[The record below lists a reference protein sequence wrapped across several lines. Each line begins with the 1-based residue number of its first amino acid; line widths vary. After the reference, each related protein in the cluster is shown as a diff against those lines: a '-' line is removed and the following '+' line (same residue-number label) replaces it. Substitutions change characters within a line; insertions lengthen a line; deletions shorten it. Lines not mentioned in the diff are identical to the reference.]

1 MDAPYAVVFITDETL
16 GINSLVETA
25 LDLGFTLNSDSESD
39 TVYQYDI
46 DGQRQSGADRKS
58 VVESID
64 VVENGSIYL
73 WGTGDWRLRL
83 SVYSPN
89 NEFEEWFGRVN
100 VGFQTNV
107 IDRAP
112 HPDRTVRQRVES
124 IVSLVIELMEV
135 VHPDYVWSAIFDEN
149 ERYESVRPDGWP
161 IADHVTDL
169 SWITGM
175 SPSVVDQFG
184 GREHVRNTPAWR
196 IEALDSGHIVL
207 VLRDHPYDPTEAG
220 TPQDSWRRHLI

>member
-1 MDAPYAVVFITDETL
+1 MIAFVADETP
-16 GINSLVETA
+16 SVRPLVEAA
-25 LDLGFTLNSDSESD
+25 LGLGFSLTPDDESD
-39 TVYQYDI
+39 AVEKYII
-46 DGQRQSGADRKS
+46 DRERQRRSSREAVTEKIDAADS
-58 VVESID
+58 
-64 VVENGSIYL
+64 GSIYFYAEDG
-73 WGTGDWRLRL
+73 WELRIDIT
-83 SVYSPN
+83 SPN
-89 NEFEEWFGRVN
+89 DEFEEWFGRVN
-100 VGFQTNV
+100 VGFQTSV

-112 HPDRTVRQRVES
+112 HSDRTVRQRVES

-184 GREHVRNTPAWR
+184 GREHVRETPAWR